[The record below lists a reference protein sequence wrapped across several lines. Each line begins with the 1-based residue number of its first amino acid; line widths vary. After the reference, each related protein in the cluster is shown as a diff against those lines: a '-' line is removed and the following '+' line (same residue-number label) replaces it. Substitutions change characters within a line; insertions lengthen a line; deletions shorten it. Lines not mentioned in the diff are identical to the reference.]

1 MATRYWVGG
10 AGTWDAT
17 TTHWSTTSGGAAGA
31 SAPTS
36 ADDVIIDTSSGT
48 GTIAPSSTNGVAV
61 CRNLTVTASQAIT
74 ISASNQY
81 INIYGSLSFPSG
93 GSFTTGSGRYYF
105 ASTTTGNT
113 INTNGKTLGGGRAD
127 SIAFTGVGGGWT
139 LQSALTGGSSAGI
152 TFNAGSLDT
161 ANFNVSADTFT
172 STGSTTRSLTL
183 GTSTVSLANNGI
195 GTVIWNTSGATN
207 FTLSAASSTISITA
221 PNSTQFAGNG
231 YTYGNLTIGSLASSL
246 AVQFNDSNTF
256 SGTISN
262 SSTGSPAIWLT
273 AGITLTVGT
282 WAVTGSSMSNI
293 VTLNTTTGG
302 SQATISQASGTV
314 NSNYMYISDIAVT
327 GGATWNAGARSS
339 DQGNNTG
346 WNFPTTNVYW
356 VGGTGTWNATSSA
369 RWSSASGGT
378 ASTSLAPGRN
388 NPVIFNG
395 NSGTGTVTLNS
406 VSGTLLSASIDTTGS
421 SLTFSG
427 NGTQNAV
434 GSFTLSS
441 TTVWS
446 GTGTITFSGTGT
458 ITTNGVSLSC
468 PVVVNATGTITL
480 GGALTHAL
488 AFTFTQGTINLN
500 GFNWS
505 SATFSSNNS
514 NTRALQFG
522 AGSINVTGSGA
533 SLWTL
538 GAATGFTYT
547 GTPTVNISNN
557 SATAS
562 TILMQSATAANALN
576 FNFTTGTYA
585 ITISGTGTFG
595 NLNFT
600 GFTGTLAGASPCSVF
615 GSLTLVSGMTY
626 TSTGAVTFGA
636 TSTGK
641 TITVA
646 GKTLGATTF
655 NGAGG
660 DWTLQD
666 AFVSSGAITLTNGAL
681 NTNNQTISS
690 TTFVYSGTGTA
701 SLTLGTSVLT
711 LSGTGTAWSFA
722 TATGLTFSGAS
733 ASIILS
739 DNSTTAKTFAG
750 GGYTYGSLQIGATGG
765 STAIATYTFTG
776 ANTFNAFSSTKSVA
790 STITLPASTTTT
802 FKLFTVSGSLGN
814 LITLQ
819 SSTSGTRATLN
830 YTGLGVVSVD
840 YLAIKDNNATSV
852 LTWYAGAHSTNTSN
866 NLGWVF
872 TAPPSPGGGTSN
884 YFLLF

>member
-10 AGTWDAT
+10 AGTWDAST
-17 TTHWSTTSGGAAGA
+17 TTHWSATSGGAAGA

-48 GTIAPSSTNGVAV
+48 GTITCSAAV
-61 CRNLTVTASQAIT
+61 CNNLTVTASQAIVLGAAQT
-74 ISASNQY
+74 PLTT
-81 INIYGSLSFPSG
+81 IYGNVSLPAG
-93 GSFTTGSGRYYF
+93 GSFSVTTGFTF
-105 ASTTTGNT
+105 AATTTGKT
-113 INTNGKTLGGGRAD
+113 ITTNGKTLRNLT
-127 SIAFTGVGGGWT
+127 FNGVGGGWT
-139 LQSALTGGSSAGI
+139 LQDALTAAASNAI
-152 TFNAGSLDT
+152 TLTAGSLNT
-161 ANFNVSADTFT
+161 NNFNVTYGFFT
-172 STGSTTRSLTL
+172 LTGTTTRSLTL
-183 GTSTVSLANNGI
+183 GTSNLSFNVAT
-195 GTVIWNTSGATN
+195 GATFWDATTTTN
-207 FTLSAASSTISITA
+207 CTISAASSTITFIGSGSTA
-221 PNSTQFAGNG
+221 PFAGG
-231 YTYGNLTIGSLASSL
+231 GLTYGSI
-246 AVQFNDSNTF
+246 VF
-256 SGTISN
+256 SGSASGTPQFLDTCTFTGTVSTTY
-262 SSTGSPAIWLT
+262 TGSYSVTLT
-273 AGITLTVGT
+273 SGITLTVGT
-282 WAVTGSSMSNI
+282 WAITGSSMSNI
-293 VTLNTTTGG
+293 VTLGVSSPGTL
-302 SQATISQASGTV
+302 ATLSQASGTF
-314 NSNYMYISDIAVT
+314 NGNYMYIRDITAT

-346 WNFPTTNVYW
+346 WAFSATNVYW
-356 VGGTGTWNATSSA
+356 VGGAGAWNVTSTTK
-369 RWSSASGGT
+369 WSTTSGGT
-378 ASTSLAPGRN
+378 SNTSLVPGRN
-388 NPVIFNG
+388 NLVIFNG
-395 NSGTGTVTLNS
+395 NSGTGTISTS
-406 VSGTLLSASIDTTGS
+406 SAGGTLFFASLDTTGS
-421 SLTFSG
+421 SFTFSSTG
-427 NGTQNAV
+427 NFSTP
-434 GSFTLSS
+434 GSFTLSP

-446 GTGTITFSGTGT
+446 ATGQIVFSGTGT
-458 ITTNGVSLSC
+458 ITTNGASFAAGVFVST
-468 PVVVNATGTITL
+468 TGTITL
-480 GGALTHAL
+480 GSAYTQSTT
-488 AFTFTQGTINLN
+488 FTFTQGTLNLN
-500 GFNWS
+500 GFTFS
-505 SATFSSNNS
+505 PSTFSSNNS

-522 AGSINVTGSGA
+522 TGSINVTGSGGN
-533 SLWTL
+533 LWNLTS
-538 GAATGFTYT
+538 TGFTYT

-562 TILMQSATAANALN
+562 TVTMTGATAANALN

-585 ITISGTGTFG
+585 LTISASTTWN

-600 GFTGTLAGASPCSVF
+600 GFTGTLTGSSTYSVF

-660 DWTLQD
+660 GWTLQD
-666 AFVSSGAITLTNGAL
+666 AFVSSGAITLTNGSL
-681 NTNNQTISS
+681 DTNNQTISS

-739 DNSTTAKTFAG
+739 DNTTTAKTFAG

-790 STITLPASTTTT
+790 STLAFPINTTTT
-802 FKLFTVSGSLGN
+802 FKLFTVSGSAGN
-814 LITLQ
+814 LITVK
-819 SSTSGTRATLN
+819 SGTNGTKTTLSF
-830 YTGLGVVSVD
+830 TGTGVVSVD
-840 YLAIKDNNATSV
+840 YLSIQDNTATPV
-852 LTWYAGAHSTNTSN
+852 LTWYAGAHSTNVSN
-866 NLGWVF
+866 NTGWVF